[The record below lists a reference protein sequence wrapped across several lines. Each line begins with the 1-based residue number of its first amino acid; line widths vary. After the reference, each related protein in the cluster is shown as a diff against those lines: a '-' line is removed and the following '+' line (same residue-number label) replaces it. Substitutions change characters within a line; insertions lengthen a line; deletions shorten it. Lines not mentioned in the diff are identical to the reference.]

1 LSFETLSAKPAGFFM
16 PALLA
21 NGMEL
26 LGKIEYLDH

>member
-1 LSFETLSAKPAGFFM
+1 VQFETLPAKPAGFFM
-16 PALLA
+16 PVLLA